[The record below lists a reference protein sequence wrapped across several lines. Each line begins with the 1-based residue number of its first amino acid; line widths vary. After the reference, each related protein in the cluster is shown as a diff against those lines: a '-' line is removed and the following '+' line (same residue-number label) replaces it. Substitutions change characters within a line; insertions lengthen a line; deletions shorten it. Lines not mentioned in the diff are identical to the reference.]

1 MSVLCLNVCRLCV
14 QNIMSLSMF
23 KKIAPHQN
31 WLVCLM
37 QHQNSRY
44 FRGPIWKTKSW

>member
-1 MSVLCLNVCRLCV
+1 
-14 QNIMSLSMF
+14 MSLSMF